1 MHLLLLTLICATC
14 MKAASLS
21 SGVLASSSGPVASR
35 AFRSATLPKLKS
47 KQASVGPLFS
57 RVSWRLTLSPKN
69 SSPKCTWWQ
78 CNTNK
83 LVGLYSGVQ
92 QVLSCCTCWL

>member
-1 MHLLLLTLICATC
+1 
-14 MKAASLS
+14 
-21 SGVLASSSGPVASR
+21 
-35 AFRSATLPKLKS
+35 
-47 KQASVGPLFS
+47 LFS

-92 QVLSCCTCWL
+92 QVLLCCTCWL